1 MSNHNLEA
9 IFNTHNWDIEEPLA
23 GHENRFS
30 KKLNAF
36 KPKKKKNYW
45 TAIGI
50 AASFLLGISI
60 LYFTSLRQE
69 KEVVFS
75 PQVQETHDYFSSILT
90 AEVSNLK
97 KLENPATK
105 MMIEDALLEMER
117 LEKDYESLKLEIRKN
132 GENKQIVFAM
142 ITNMQTRISFIKQV
156 LEQVEQLN
164 SQSNENNA

>member
-156 LEQVEQLN
+156 FEQVEQLN

>member
-23 GHENRFS
+23 GHEKRFAE
-30 KKLNAF
+30 KLNAF

-60 LYFTSLRQE
+60 LYFTSHPQK

-117 LEKDYESLKLEIRKN
+117 LEKDYESLKIEIRKN

-142 ITNMQTRISFIKQV
+142 ITNMQTRISFIKHV

>member
-1 MSNHNLEA
+1 MV
-9 IFNTHNWDIEEPLA
+9 
-23 GHENRFS
+23 FS
-30 KKLNAF
+30 LLYITN
-36 KPKKKKNYW
+36 
-45 TAIGI
+45 
-50 AASFLLGISI
+50 FL
-60 LYFTSLRQE
+60 QE

-105 MMIEDALLEMER
+105 IMIEDALQEMER
-117 LEKDYESLKLEIRKN
+117 LEKDYESLKIEIRKN

-156 LEQVEQLN
+156 LEQVEQIN
-164 SQSNENNA
+164 SQSNENNT

>member
-1 MSNHNLEA
+1 MSNNNLES

>member
-1 MSNHNLEA
+1 MSNHNLES
-9 IFNTHNWDIEEPLA
+9 IFNTHNWDIEEPLS
-23 GHENRFS
+23 GHEKRFS
-30 KKLNAF
+30 EKLNSF
-36 KPKKKKNYW
+36 KPKKKKKHW

-50 AASFLLGISI
+50 AASFLMVFSL
-60 LYFTSLRQE
+60 LYITNFPQE
-69 KEVVFS
+69 KGVVFS

-105 MMIEDALLEMER
+105 IMIEDALQEMER
-117 LEKDYESLKLEIRKN
+117 LEKDYESLKIEIRKN

-156 LEQVEQLN
+156 LEQVEQIN
-164 SQSNENNA
+164 SQSNENNT

>member
-1 MSNHNLEA
+1 MTNHNLEA
-9 IFNTHNWDIEEPLA
+9 IFNTHNWDIEEPSKKKKK
-23 GHENRFS
+23 RFRE
-30 KKLNAF
+30 KLNAF
-36 KPKKKKNYW
+36 KPKKRKNYW
-45 TAIGI
+45 AAIGI

-60 LYFTSLRQE
+60 LYFTSLSQE

-90 AEVSNLK
+90 AEVSNLE

-117 LEKDYESLKLEIRKN
+117 LEKDYESLKIEIREN
-132 GENKQIVFAM
+132 GENKQIVFAL

>member
-9 IFNTHNWDIEEPLA
+9 IFNTHNWDIEEPLV
-23 GHENRFS
+23 GHEKRFS
-30 KKLNAF
+30 EKLNAF

-45 TAIGI
+45 IAIGI

-60 LYFTSLRQE
+60 LYFTSLSQE

-90 AEVSNLK
+90 VEVSNLK

-117 LEKDYESLKLEIRKN
+117 LEKDYESLKIEIRKN

-164 SQSNENNA
+164 SQSNENNT

>member
-1 MSNHNLEA
+1 MSNHYLEA
-9 IFNTHNWDIEEPLA
+9 IFNNHNWDIEEPLV
-23 GHENRFS
+23 GHEKRFS
-30 KKLNAF
+30 EKLNAF

-50 AASFLLGISI
+50 VASFLLGISI
-60 LYFTSLRQE
+60 LYFTSLSQE

-90 AEVSNLK
+90 VEVSNLK

-105 MMIEDALLEMER
+105 MMINDALLEMER
-117 LEKDYESLKLEIRKN
+117 LEKDYESLKIEIRKN

>member
-1 MSNHNLEA
+1 MSNNNLES

-156 LEQVEQLN
+156 FEQVEQLN

>member
-9 IFNTHNWDIEEPLA
+9 IFNTHNWDIEEPSA
-23 GHENRFS
+23 GHEKRFTE
-30 KKLNAF
+30 KLNAF

-60 LYFTSLRQE
+60 LYFTSLQQE

-90 AEVSNLK
+90 AEVLNLK

-117 LEKDYESLKLEIRKN
+117 LEKDYESLKIEIRKN

>member
-9 IFNTHNWDIEEPLA
+9 IFNNHNWDIEEPSA
-23 GHENRFS
+23 GHEKRFS
-30 KKLNAF
+30 EKLNAF
-36 KPKKKKNYW
+36 NPKKKKNYW

-60 LYFTSLRQE
+60 LYFTSLTQE

-117 LEKDYESLKLEIRKN
+117 LEKDYESLKIEIRKN

>member
-1 MSNHNLEA
+1 MSDHNLEA
-9 IFNTHNWDIEEPLA
+9 IFNTHNWDIEEPLS
-23 GHENRFS
+23 GHEKRFS
-30 KKLNAF
+30 EKLNAF

-50 AASFLLGISI
+50 AASFLLGVSI
-60 LYFTSLRQE
+60 LYYTSFSQE

-75 PQVQETHDYFSSILT
+75 PQVQETHDYFSSILKV
-90 AEVSNLK
+90 EVSNLK

-105 MMIEDALLEMER
+105 MLIEDALLEMER
-117 LEKDYESLKLEIRKN
+117 LEKDYESLKIEIRKN

>member
-9 IFNTHNWDIEEPLA
+9 IFNTHNWDIEEPLV
-23 GHENRFS
+23 GHEKRFS
-30 KKLNAF
+30 EKLNAF
-36 KPKKKKNYW
+36 KTKKKKNYW

-60 LYFTSLRQE
+60 LYYTSFSQE

-117 LEKDYESLKLEIRKN
+117 LEKDYESLKIEIRKN

>member
-9 IFNTHNWDIEEPLA
+9 IFNTHNWDIEEPLV
-23 GHENRFS
+23 GHEKRFS
-30 KKLNAF
+30 EKLNAF

-45 TAIGI
+45 IAIGI

-60 LYFTSLRQE
+60 LYFTSLSQE

-75 PQVQETHDYFSSILT
+75 PQVQETHDYFSSILKV
-90 AEVSNLK
+90 EVSNLK

-117 LEKDYESLKLEIRKN
+117 LEKDYESLKIEIRKN

>member
-9 IFNTHNWDIEEPLA
+9 IFNTHNWDIEEPLV
-23 GHENRFS
+23 GHEKRFS
-30 KKLNAF
+30 EKLNAF

-50 AASFLLGISI
+50 VASFLLGISI
-60 LYFTSLRQE
+60 LYFTSLSQE

-90 AEVSNLK
+90 VEVSNLK

-105 MMIEDALLEMER
+105 MMIKDALLEMER
-117 LEKDYESLKLEIRKN
+117 LEKDYESLKIEIRKN

>member
-23 GHENRFS
+23 GHEKRFS
-30 KKLNAF
+30 EKLNAF

-60 LYFTSLRQE
+60 LYFTSLSQE

-90 AEVSNLK
+90 VEVSNLK

-117 LEKDYESLKLEIRKN
+117 LEKDYESLKIEIRKN

>member
-9 IFNTHNWDIEEPLA
+9 TCNTQNGDIEDPST
-23 GHENRFS
+23 GHEKRFRET
-30 KKLNAF
+30 LNAF
-36 KPKKKKNYW
+36 KPKKRKNYW
-45 TAIGI
+45 AAIGI

-60 LYFTSLRQE
+60 LYFTSLSQE

-90 AEVSNLK
+90 AEVSNLE

-117 LEKDYESLKLEIRKN
+117 LEKDYESLKIEIREN
-132 GENKQIVFAM
+132 GENKQIVFAL

>member
-9 IFNTHNWDIEEPLA
+9 IFNTHNWDIEEPLV
-23 GHENRFS
+23 GHEKRFS
-30 KKLNAF
+30 EKLNAF

-45 TAIGI
+45 IAIGI

-60 LYFTSLRQE
+60 LYFTSLSQE

-90 AEVSNLK
+90 VEVSNLK
-97 KLENPATK
+97 KLQNPATK

-117 LEKDYESLKLEIRKN
+117 LEKDYESLKIEIRKN

-164 SQSNENNA
+164 SQSNENNT

>member
-9 IFNTHNWDIEEPLA
+9 IFNTHNWDIEEPSA
-23 GHENRFS
+23 GHEKRFRE
-30 KKLNAF
+30 KLNAF
-36 KPKKKKNYW
+36 KPKKRKNYW

-60 LYFTSLRQE
+60 LYFTSLPQE
-69 KEVVFS
+69 KEIVFS

-105 MMIEDALLEMER
+105 MLIEDALLEMER
-117 LEKDYESLKLEIRKN
+117 LEKDYESLKIEIRKN

>member
-9 IFNTHNWDIEEPLA
+9 IFNNHNWDIEEPSA
-23 GHENRFS
+23 GHEKRFS
-30 KKLNAF
+30 EKLNTF

-60 LYFTSLRQE
+60 LYFTSLSQE

-90 AEVSNLK
+90 VEVSNLK

-117 LEKDYESLKLEIRKN
+117 LEKDYESLKIEIRKN